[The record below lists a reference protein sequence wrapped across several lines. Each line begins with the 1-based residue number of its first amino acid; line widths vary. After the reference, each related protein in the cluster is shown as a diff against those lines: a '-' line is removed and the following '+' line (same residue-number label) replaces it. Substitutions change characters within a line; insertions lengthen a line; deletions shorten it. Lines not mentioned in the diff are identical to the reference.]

1 MQDNP
6 TPNPNPIPPPPIAG
20 MPTQRRRS
28 RGWIVAGVIV
38 GLLVV
43 IIGVFALFVG
53 MFLSSFESEHKVD
66 VTDKTVLVLDLSKG
80 VPEYEPP
87 MALSFSGD
95 DSGPS
100 LRDIIL
106 SIDHAATDEKIHGIY
121 IRSGIAGAGM
131 AKLNEIR
138 DALLAFKRSGK
149 FIYAYMEMGTKGG
162 YYLATVADSIIMPQ
176 EGMMEF
182 NAFGVSAPFMRGMF
196 EKLGVSFH
204 VEQFEEYKSA
214 AESMN
219 RDNWSEPAKEEL
231 RALLQQRSSMFVD
244 AVASSRKLNPE
255 RIVALMN
262 KGVYIPDSLLTSGLI
277 DAMMREA
284 ELKER
289 IHRRMNPEDK
299 SPHPSLKTIS
309 LANYAQ
315 SFDERNADDRAAKSI
330 AIVYASGAISPG
342 KKSDPFTSEGI
353 YARTLIKDLRAA
365 RDNDDISAIVL
376 RIDSPGGSA
385 FASDEIWAEILEV
398 RKTKPVYASMSDVAA
413 SGGYYIAMACDT
425 IIAHPSTITGSI
437 GVIMS
442 IPNFTGSVAKVGIT
456 IDTVSLGPSASFMNA
471 GLPLTDSDKRT
482 LRAFGQGIYTRFV
495 QKVAQ
500 SRKMDTAAARKLAR
514 GRVWTGAA
522 AKDAGLVDMLGG
534 LDVAVATAKKRI
546 GLAPTDDVNIVLYPK
561 KIDNLSALLKL
572 FGIDKDDDDEDVEV
586 RTALRSTLMAKIT
599 GTVPAAEQIYRSLPA
614 GTRSQ
619 VQHTLQLTQL
629 GVTERALMMLPMT
642 VPMD

>member
-6 TPNPNPIPPPPIAG
+6 TPSSNPIPPPPGAG
-20 MPTQRRRS
+20 MQPPRRRS
-28 RGWIVAGVIV
+28 RGWIIAGVII
-38 GLLVV
+38 GIVV
-43 IIGVFALFVG
+43 VAIGVFGLMIG
-53 MFLSSFESEHKVD
+53 MFLSSFETEQKVD

-87 MALSFSGD
+87 VAFSFGSEE
-95 DSGPS
+95 SGPS
-100 LRDIIL
+100 LRDIVT
-106 SIDHAATDEKIHGIY
+106 SIERAKTDENIHGIY
-121 IRSGIAGAGM
+121 IRSGIAVAGM
-131 AKLNEIR
+131 AKLSEVR
-138 DALLAFKRSGK
+138 DALIDFKTSGK

-182 NAFGVSAPFMRGMF
+182 NAFGTSAPFMKGMF

-214 AESMN
+214 AETMN
-219 RDNWSEPAKEEL
+219 RDRWSEPAKEAI
-231 RALLQQRSSMFVD
+231 RALLQQRSDVFVD
-244 AVASSRKLNPE
+244 AVSKSRKLASE
-255 RIVALMN
+255 EVIALMN
-262 KGVYIPDSLLTSGLI
+262 RGLYIPDSLLAHGLI

-289 IHRRMNPEDK
+289 IHRRLNPDDTTA
-299 SPHPSLKTIS
+299 HPSLKTIS
-309 LANYAQ
+309 LAKYVH
-315 SFDERNADDRAAKSI
+315 SFDLNGKDERAEKSI

-342 KKSDPFTSEGI
+342 KNTNPLDASGI
-353 YARTLIKDLRAA
+353 YARTLIRDLRAA
-365 RDNDDISAIVL
+365 RDNDNVEAIIL

-385 FASDEIWAEILEV
+385 FASDEIWAEIREV

-471 GLPLTDSDKRT
+471 GLPLTDGDKKT

-495 QKVAQ
+495 QKVAE

-514 GRVWTGAA
+514 GRVWTGTA
-522 AKDAGLVDMLGG
+522 AKEAGLVDVLGG
-534 LDVAVATAKKRI
+534 LDVAIATAKKRI
-546 GLAPTDDVNIVLYPK
+546 GVGANDDVNIVLYPK
-561 KIDNLSALLKL
+561 QIDNLSALLKM
-572 FGIDKDDDDEDVEV
+572 FGIEKDDEDDAEV
-586 RTALRSTLMAKIT
+586 RTALRSALLSKIT

-619 VQHTLQLTQL
+619 VKHSLQLTEL
-629 GVTERALMMLPMT
+629 GLTERALMMLPMT

>member
-6 TPNPNPIPPPPIAG
+6 TPSSNPIPPPPGAG
-20 MPTQRRRS
+20 MQPPRRRS
-28 RGWIVAGVIV
+28 RGWIIAGVII
-38 GLLVV
+38 GIVV
-43 IIGVFALFVG
+43 VAIGVFGLMIG
-53 MFLSSFESEHKVD
+53 MFLSSFETEQKVD

-87 MALSFSGD
+87 VAFSFGSEE
-95 DSGPS
+95 SGPS
-100 LRDIIL
+100 LRDIVT
-106 SIDHAATDEKIHGIY
+106 SIERAKTDENIHGIY
-121 IRSGIAGAGM
+121 IRSGIAVAGM
-131 AKLNEIR
+131 AKLSEVR
-138 DALLAFKRSGK
+138 DALIDFKKSGK

-182 NAFGVSAPFMRGMF
+182 NAFGTSAPFMKGMF

-214 AESMN
+214 AETMN
-219 RDNWSEPAKEEL
+219 RDRWSEPAKEAI
-231 RALLQQRSSMFVD
+231 RALLQQRSDVFVD
-244 AVASSRKLNPE
+244 AVSKSRKLASE
-255 RIVALMN
+255 EVIALMN
-262 KGVYIPDSLLTSGLI
+262 RGLYIPDSLLAHGLI

-289 IHRRMNPEDK
+289 IHRRLNPDDTTA
-299 SPHPSLKTIS
+299 HPSLKTIS
-309 LANYAQ
+309 LAKYVH
-315 SFDERNADDRAAKSI
+315 SFDLNGKDERAEKSI

-342 KKSDPFTSEGI
+342 KNANPLDASGI
-353 YARTLIKDLRAA
+353 YARTLIRDLRAA
-365 RDNDDISAIVL
+365 RDNDNVEAIIL

-385 FASDEIWAEILEV
+385 FASDEIWAEIREV

-471 GLPLTDSDKRT
+471 GLPLTDGDKKT

-495 QKVAQ
+495 QKVAE

-514 GRVWTGAA
+514 GRVWTGTA
-522 AKDAGLVDMLGG
+522 AKEAGLVDLLGG
-534 LDVAVATAKKRI
+534 LDVAIATAKKRI
-546 GLAPTDDVNIVLYPK
+546 GVGANDDVNIVLYPK
-561 KIDNLSALLKL
+561 QIDNLSALLKM
-572 FGIDKDDDDEDVEV
+572 FGIEKDDEDDAEA
-586 RTALRSTLMAKIT
+586 RTALRSALLSKIT

-619 VQHTLQLTQL
+619 VKHSLQLTEL
-629 GVTERALMMLPMT
+629 GLTERALMMLPMT

>member
-6 TPNPNPIPPPPIAG
+6 TPNSNPIPPPPGAG
-20 MPTQRRRS
+20 MQPPRRRS
-28 RGWIVAGVIV
+28 RGWIIAGVII
-38 GLLVV
+38 GIVV
-43 IIGVFALFVG
+43 VAIGVFGLMIG
-53 MFLSSFESEHKVD
+53 MFLSSFETEQKVD

-87 MALSFSGD
+87 VAFSFGSEE
-95 DSGPS
+95 SGPS
-100 LRDIIL
+100 LRDIVT
-106 SIDHAATDEKIHGIY
+106 SIERAKTDENIHGIY
-121 IRSGIAGAGM
+121 IRSGIAVAGM
-131 AKLNEIR
+131 AKLSEVR
-138 DALLAFKRSGK
+138 DALIDFKKSGK

-182 NAFGVSAPFMRGMF
+182 NAFGTSAPFMKGMF

-214 AESMN
+214 AETMN
-219 RDNWSEPAKEEL
+219 RDRWSEPAKEAI
-231 RALLQQRSSMFVD
+231 RALLQQRSDVFVD
-244 AVASSRKLNPE
+244 AVSKSRKLASE
-255 RIVALMN
+255 EVIALMN
-262 KGVYIPDSLLTSGLI
+262 RGLYIPDSLLAHGLI

-289 IHRRMNPEDK
+289 IHRRLNPDDTTA
-299 SPHPSLKTIS
+299 HPSLKTIS
-309 LANYAQ
+309 LAKYVH
-315 SFDERNADDRAAKSI
+315 SFDLNGKDERAEKSI

-342 KKSDPFTSEGI
+342 KNANPLDASGI
-353 YARTLIKDLRAA
+353 YARTLIRDLRAA
-365 RDNDDISAIVL
+365 RDNDNVEAIIL

-385 FASDEIWAEILEV
+385 FASDEIWAEIREV

-471 GLPLTDSDKRT
+471 GLPLTDGDKKT

-495 QKVAQ
+495 QKVAE

-514 GRVWTGAA
+514 GRVWTGTA
-522 AKDAGLVDMLGG
+522 AKEAGLVDVLGG
-534 LDVAVATAKKRI
+534 LDVAIATAKKRI
-546 GLAPTDDVNIVLYPK
+546 GVGANDDVNIVLYPK
-561 KIDNLSALLKL
+561 QIDNLSALLKM
-572 FGIDKDDDDEDVEV
+572 FGIEKDDEDDAEV
-586 RTALRSTLMAKIT
+586 RTALRSALLSKIT

-619 VQHTLQLTQL
+619 VKHSLQLTEL
-629 GVTERALMMLPMT
+629 GLTERALMMLPMT

>member
-1 MQDNP
+1 MQQP
-6 TPNPNPIPPPPIAG
+6 
-20 MPTQRRRS
+20 RRRS
-28 RGWIVAGVIV
+28 RGWIIAGVII
-38 GLLVV
+38 GIVV
-43 IIGVFALFVG
+43 VAIGVFGLMIG
-53 MFLSSFESEHKVD
+53 MFLSSFETEQKVD

-87 MALSFSGD
+87 VAFSFGSD
-95 DSGPS
+95 ESGPS
-100 LRDIIL
+100 LRDIVT
-106 SIDHAATDEKIHGIY
+106 SIERAKTDENIHGIY
-121 IRSGIAGAGM
+121 IRSGIAVAGM
-131 AKLNEIR
+131 AKLSEVR
-138 DALLAFKRSGK
+138 DALIDFKKSGK

-182 NAFGVSAPFMRGMF
+182 NAFGTSAPFMKGMF

-214 AESMN
+214 AETMN
-219 RDNWSEPAKEEL
+219 RDRWSEPAKEAI
-231 RALLQQRSSMFVD
+231 RALLQQRSDVFVD
-244 AVASSRKLNPE
+244 AVSKSRKLASE
-255 RIVALMN
+255 EVIALMN
-262 KGVYIPDSLLTSGLI
+262 RGLYIPDSLLAHGLI

-289 IHRRMNPEDK
+289 IHRRLNPDDTTA
-299 SPHPSLKTIS
+299 HPSLKTIS
-309 LANYAQ
+309 LAKYVH
-315 SFDERNADDRAAKSI
+315 SFDLNGKDERAEKSI

-342 KKSDPFTSEGI
+342 KNANPLDASGI
-353 YARTLIKDLRAA
+353 YARTLIRDLRAA
-365 RDNDDISAIVL
+365 RDNDNVDAIIL

-385 FASDEIWAEILEV
+385 FASDEIWAEIREV

-471 GLPLTDSDKRT
+471 GLPLTDGDKKT

-495 QKVAQ
+495 QKVAE

-514 GRVWTGAA
+514 GRVWTGTA
-522 AKDAGLVDMLGG
+522 AKEAGLVDVLGG
-534 LDVAVATAKKRI
+534 LDVAIATAKKRI
-546 GLAPTDDVNIVLYPK
+546 GVGANDDVNIVLYPK
-561 KIDNLSALLKL
+561 QIDNLSALLKM
-572 FGIDKDDDDEDVEV
+572 FGIEKDDEDDAEV
-586 RTALRSTLMAKIT
+586 RTALRSALLSKIT

-619 VQHTLQLTQL
+619 VKHSLQLTEL
-629 GVTERALMMLPMT
+629 GLTERALMMLPMT

>member
-6 TPNPNPIPPPPIAG
+6 TPSSNPIPPPPGAG
-20 MPTQRRRS
+20 MQPPRRRS
-28 RGWIVAGVIV
+28 RGWIIAGVII
-38 GLLVV
+38 GIVV
-43 IIGVFALFVG
+43 VAIGVFGLMIA
-53 MFLSSFESEHKVD
+53 MFLSSFETEQKVD

-87 MALSFSGD
+87 VAFSFGSEE
-95 DSGPS
+95 SGPS
-100 LRDIIL
+100 LRDIVT
-106 SIDHAATDEKIHGIY
+106 SIERAKTDENIHGIY
-121 IRSGIAGAGM
+121 IRSGIAVAGM
-131 AKLNEIR
+131 AKLSEVR
-138 DALLAFKRSGK
+138 DALIDFKTSGK

-182 NAFGVSAPFMRGMF
+182 NAFGTSAPFMKGMF

-214 AESMN
+214 AETMN
-219 RDNWSEPAKEEL
+219 RDRWSEPAKEAI
-231 RALLQQRSSMFVD
+231 RALLQQRSDVFVD
-244 AVASSRKLNPE
+244 AVSKSRKLASE
-255 RIVALMN
+255 EVIALMN
-262 KGVYIPDSLLTSGLI
+262 RGLYIPDSLLAHGLI

-289 IHRRMNPEDK
+289 IHRRLNPDDTTA
-299 SPHPSLKTIS
+299 HPSLKTIS
-309 LANYAQ
+309 LAKYVH
-315 SFDERNADDRAAKSI
+315 SFDLNGKDERAEKSI

-342 KKSDPFTSEGI
+342 KNTNPLDASGI
-353 YARTLIKDLRAA
+353 YARTLIRDLRAA
-365 RDNDDISAIVL
+365 RDNDNVEAIIL

-385 FASDEIWAEILEV
+385 FASDEIWAEIREV

-471 GLPLTDSDKRT
+471 GLPLTDGDKKT

-495 QKVAQ
+495 QKVAE

-514 GRVWTGAA
+514 GRVWTGTA
-522 AKDAGLVDMLGG
+522 AKEAGLVDVLGG
-534 LDVAVATAKKRI
+534 LDVAIATAKKRI
-546 GLAPTDDVNIVLYPK
+546 GVGANDDVNIVLYPK
-561 KIDNLSALLKL
+561 QIDNLSALLKM
-572 FGIDKDDDDEDVEV
+572 FGIEKDDEDDAEV
-586 RTALRSTLMAKIT
+586 RTALRSALLSKIT

-619 VQHTLQLTQL
+619 VKHSLQLTEL
-629 GVTERALMMLPMT
+629 GLTERALMMLPMT